1 MLMIPGLSL
10 LSVSLAK
17 AAIESAYSIFNEE
30 YTVYVFDGPEVI
42 DETADLFDAAHDI
55 YGMISELGLKD
66 IYLFGVSAGGMIS
79 QVLALEHPELFRKM
93 VLCSTTDGDVNNEKF
108 RIWHEYAKKKDL
120 IALID
125 SFMKNVYSPEVY
137 KANLDSAIMVYKN
150 LSDEDFKYFLIKLK
164 ACREFDLKDRVSEIK
179 VPTLVI
185 GSRKDQIYSSE
196 LMEDMAKRIGCD
208 SYFYEGYS
216 HAVYDEA
223 EDFKKRVYDF
233 YKQD

>member
-10 LSVSLAK
+10 LPVSLAK
-17 AAIESAYSIFNEE
+17 AQIESAYSIFCEE

-42 DETADLFDAAHDI
+42 DESDDLFDAANDI
-55 YGMISELGLKD
+55 YDMIIELGLKD

-79 QVLALEHPELFRKM
+79 QVLALEHPELFKKM

-108 RIWHEYAKKKDL
+108 KYWYEYAQKKDL

-125 SFMKNVYSPEVY
+125 SFMKNVYSQEVY
-137 KANLDSAIMVYKN
+137 EANLDSAIMVYKN
-150 LSDEDFKYFLIKLK
+150 LTDEDFKYFLVKLK

-179 VPTLVI
+179 VPTLII
-185 GSRKDQIYSSE
+185 GSRKDQIYSADM
-196 LMEDMAKRIGCD
+196 MEDMAKRIGCE
-208 SYFYEGYS
+208 SYFYDGYS